1 MMGADGGLEIAK
13 ALMARCW
20 ISAHDEVKRDRGV
33 AVKLLNCDRNSAEL
47 VTNKIRQAE
56 GSWKCDVRSLDAGAE
71 VRLRADGEQRKKS
84 TYSGVGLGVDIGQFR
99 FRDGG

>member
-1 MMGADGGLEIAK
+1 MRGVDGGLEIAK

-47 VTNKIRQAE
+47 VADKIRHVE
-56 GSWKCDVRSLDAGAE
+56 GSWECDVRSLDAGAE
-71 VRLRADGEQRKKS
+71 VRLRADGQQKEKL
-84 TYSGVGLGVDIGQFR
+84 TYSGVGLGVDIGQIR
-99 FRDGG
+99 FLDGG